1 MDTSHKF
8 TQDDIIALS
17 VRAVNQLIANV
28 ENGRLLQNKELAE
41 VIAGCIRHSGLP
53 QLQTLK
59 GLLDQQELEGV
70 PPWDKDERAKGRKD
84 S

>member
-8 TQDDIIALS
+8 TQDDIKALS

-41 VIAGCIRHSGLP
+41 VIAACIRHSGLA

-70 PPWDKDERAKGRKD
+70 PPWDKDERAKGR
-84 S
+84 

>member
-1 MDTSHKF
+1 LDTCHKL
-8 TQDDIIALS
+8 TQDDITALS

-41 VIAGCIRHSGLP
+41 VIAGCIRHTELR

-70 PPWDKDERAKGRKD
+70 PPWDKDKRAKGK
-84 S
+84 